1 MDSVYGQDVAMSID
15 MDELGVRPLNW
26 IDISKDFDDSINDYF
41 GKEKT
46 VDFTVYSA
54 ELQLTNNG
62 KKLTTDEEDDP
73 FMSNDDDSQDYE
85 IDPETGE
92 KIFRPTAFASNISF
106 SSQTDKWIEEYL
118 SNIESSSNQILPTTT
133 TNNSEFILE
142 NIPFP
147 LLENTNEQ
155 TDPDWLSS
163 IINLD
168 ENSESI
174 MFADPTFPNEFID
187 NNENKSTSSS
197 SLICVPLPNE
207 NNNESILFNSSNISI
222 DDEYSTSSSSN
233 NSRQHRLYSSLQN
246 DGEITFIQTK
256 LEKN

>member
-85 IDPETGE
+85 IDPETGIYIY
-92 KIFRPTAFASNISF
+92 KVDSIFRFLVKRYFLFGKIGLC
-106 SSQTDKWIEEYL
+106 K
-118 SNIESSSNQILPTTT
+118 
-133 TNNSEFILE
+133 FI
-142 NIPFP
+142 
-147 LLENTNEQ
+147 
-155 TDPDWLSS
+155 
-163 IINLD
+163 
-168 ENSESI
+168 
-174 MFADPTFPNEFID
+174 
-187 NNENKSTSSS
+187 
-197 SLICVPLPNE
+197 
-207 NNNESILFNSSNISI
+207 
-222 DDEYSTSSSSN
+222 
-233 NSRQHRLYSSLQN
+233 
-246 DGEITFIQTK
+246 
-256 LEKN
+256 